1 MDSDIIC
8 DFGSAFAYQ
17 DHPNVEVVACAELL
31 PEKLKLLQERVKAK
45 KAYPN
50 RCRLITFM

>member
-1 MDSDIIC
+1 MDFDIIC
-8 DFGSAFAYQ
+8 NFGSAFTYQ